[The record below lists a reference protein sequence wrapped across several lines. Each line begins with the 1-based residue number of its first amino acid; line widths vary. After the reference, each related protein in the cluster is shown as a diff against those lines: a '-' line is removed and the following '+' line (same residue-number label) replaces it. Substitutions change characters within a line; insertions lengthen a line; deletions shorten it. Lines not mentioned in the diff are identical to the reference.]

1 VERGLLV
8 FCVTVGTTVNTAV
21 SLMVWPIESVTL
33 MATVK
38 VSGAAPAVTKK
49 NSCVSVTS
57 RNAPCAVDVELEET
71 TVKVATTS
79 PSWRNGV

>member
-1 VERGLLV
+1 
-8 FCVTVGTTVNTAV
+8 
-21 SLMVWPIESVTL
+21 

-71 TVKVATTS
+71 TEKVAIVS